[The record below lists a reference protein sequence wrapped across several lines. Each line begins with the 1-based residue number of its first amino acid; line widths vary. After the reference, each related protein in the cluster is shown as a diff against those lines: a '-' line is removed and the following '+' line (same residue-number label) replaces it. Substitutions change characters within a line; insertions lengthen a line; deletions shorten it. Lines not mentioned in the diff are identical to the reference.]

1 MGIKVSRKDLGLL
14 QKDINKAVSDSMNS
28 TYRYFRRITPKRSG
42 NARSNTDYDRR
53 NLEIIADYPYAAR
66 LDEGWS
72 KQAPKGFTD
81 PTIDE
86 LERLINNY
94 IKRVT

>member
-1 MGIKVSRKDLGLL
+1 MGIKVSRRDLGLL

-72 KQAPKGFTD
+72 KQAPRGMTEPSFKHLQDQLTKEFRR
-81 PTIDE
+81 I
-86 LERLINNY
+86 
-94 IKRVT
+94 

>member
-1 MGIKVSRKDLGLL
+1 MGIKVSRRDLGLL

-42 NARSNTDYDRR
+42 NARSNTDYDQR

-72 KQAPKGFTD
+72 KQAPRGMTEPSFKHLQSQLDKEFRR
-81 PTIDE
+81 I
-86 LERLINNY
+86 
-94 IKRVT
+94 